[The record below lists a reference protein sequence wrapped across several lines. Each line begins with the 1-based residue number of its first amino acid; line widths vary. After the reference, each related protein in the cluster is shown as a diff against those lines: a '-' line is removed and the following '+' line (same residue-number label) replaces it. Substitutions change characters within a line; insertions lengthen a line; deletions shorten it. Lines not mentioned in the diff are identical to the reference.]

1 MIRITYL
8 SQATSTLAPDAL
20 LALVT
25 QCHRNNPG
33 RGLTGMLLFGNGTF
47 LQSLEGEDAVVDA
60 LITKIESDP
69 RHTGM
74 KILRR
79 ETISV
84 RQYADWSMGFEQVT
98 DETLAAI
105 PGLRNLGLRDF
116 TAEYLGSH
124 GDVVD
129 TLLERHRA
137 PHWDPLIRELDARDK
152 LIADLRRE
160 LTNARNDHQMAAL
173 VLDTVIEA
181 VRKGG
186 LDEAHLEICR
196 ATSRALR

>member
-1 MIRITYL
+1 MIRVTYL
-8 SQATSTLAPDAL
+8 SQATGPLAADAL
-20 LALVT
+20 LNLVT
-25 QCHRNNPG
+25 QCHRNNPDK
-33 RGLTGMLLFGNGTF
+33 GLTGMLLFGNGTF
-47 LQSLEGEDAVVDA
+47 LQSLEGDESVVDT
-60 LITKIESDP
+60 LIAKIERDT

-79 ETISV
+79 EAISA

-124 GDVVD
+124 GEVVD
-129 TLLERHRA
+129 SLLERHRA

-152 LIADLRRE
+152 LIGELRRE
-160 LTNARNDHQMAAL
+160 LANARNDHQMAAL

-181 VRKGG
+181 AGNGR
-186 LDEAHLEICR
+186 LDAAHLEICR